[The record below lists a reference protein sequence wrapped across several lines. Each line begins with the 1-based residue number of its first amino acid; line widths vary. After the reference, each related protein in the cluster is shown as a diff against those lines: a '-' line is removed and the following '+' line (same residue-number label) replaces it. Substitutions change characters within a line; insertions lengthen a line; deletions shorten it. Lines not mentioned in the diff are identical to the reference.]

1 MRLIM
6 LGAPGAG
13 KGTQAKILS
22 KKLSVPHI
30 STGDIFRANIK
41 NETELGILAKTYI
54 DAGKLVPDE
63 TTIGIVKNRLLE
75 SDCASGFILD
85 GFPRTLAQAMSL
97 DETLAN
103 MGMELTGV
111 VNIEVDDEKIIKRM
125 QGRRVC
131 PNCGA
136 SYHQTN
142 NPSKNG
148 TNCDHCST
156 ELIIRDDD
164 KPETVISRLETYHK
178 QTEPLIKYYNNKK
191 LLVAVDGWQEV
202 ESITNEILS
211 ALGV

>member
-1 MRLIM
+1 
-6 LGAPGAG
+6 
-13 KGTQAKILS
+13 
-22 KKLSVPHI
+22 
-30 STGDIFRANIK
+30 
-41 NETELGILAKTYI
+41 
-54 DAGKLVPDE
+54 
-63 TTIGIVKNRLLE
+63 
-75 SDCASGFILD
+75 
-85 GFPRTLAQAMSL
+85 MSL

-178 QTEPLIKYYNNKK
+178 QTEPLIKYRITSYNVCYTK
-191 LLVAVDGWQEV
+191 LLRVSVNLK
-202 ESITNEILS
+202 SIRAKVLS
-211 ALGV
+211 TLLK